1 MQFTGNYSL
10 VDGYAE
16 IESEGCK
23 VFEDEEVLTVIAE
36 PEDTYTAEEFVSLFR
51 SQGIKVSESA
61 REMFLA
67 VVYEKKNKKLTIFSD
82 ITTSP
87 YNLYYTSND
96 RSFFFSTSLKEL
108 LINSGIHR
116 TMNMNAARSFLAN
129 GYVFGKETLI
139 NNVFKISFGESVLV
153 SLRGIEFASF
163 AYPINPLT
171 EEEAGKYYQE
181 SIRKSIEHCVDNNTI
196 SIPLSG
202 GLDSNC
208 ILGFLRLLT
217 EGNIRAFTVGSKK
230 GNNEIPVAMDIA
242 KIVGNIEHQTYEIDE
257 SLFDSLP
264 EIVWRLDGCVYESGI
279 FLQYALAR
287 LVNQTDSLV
296 LICGESNNEIQS
308 ERYVSNLLETLS
320 GKINAYQEIP
330 YAKNP
335 FIATNLMVLKK
346 SSVMLNSFG
355 ITGRYPYKNKEVIEC
370 AHALRNVNG
379 SKRRVFREITE
390 KVVDPGVF
398 NLIESIGGTTGV
410 SSITSEKV
418 LHSIHRKLK
427 KDHTIRTIYKVG
439 HPIQYSEK
447 LHSVKMK
454 LREIKGRLIGSKN
467 YLDDTPIKE
476 LYLKIFE
483 ELFITGK
490 YDNFFKCPKIEIK
503 THDII
508 EL

>member
-1 MQFTGNYSL
+1 MQFTGYYSFL
-10 VDGYAE
+10 DGHAK
-16 IESEGCK
+16 IESTCCE
-23 VFEDEEVLTVIAE
+23 VFEDEEVLAVIAE
-36 PEDTYTAEEFVSLFR
+36 PENTYTAEEFVSLFR
-51 SQGIKVSESA
+51 SHGIRLAESA
-61 REMFLA
+61 SEMFLA
-67 VVYEKKNKKLTIFSD
+67 VVYEKKYKRLSIFSD

-87 YNLYYTSND
+87 YNLYYTSNNEA
-96 RSFFFSTSLKEL
+96 FYFSTSLKEL
-108 LINSGIHR
+108 LINSGIR
-116 TMNMNAARSFLAN
+116 RMMNMNAARSFLAN

-139 NNVFKISFGESVLV
+139 NNVNKISFGVSVRV
-153 SLRGIEFASF
+153 TLRGVEVDSLKYSINSF
-163 AYPINPLT
+163 T
-171 EEEAGKYYQE
+171 EEEARNYYQE
-181 SIRKSIEHCVDNNTI
+181 SIHKSIERSIDNNTI
-196 SIPLSG
+196 AIPLSG

-208 ILGFLRLLT
+208 ILGVIRSLT
-217 EGNIRAFTVGSKK
+217 EEKIRAFTIGSKN
-230 GNNEIPVAMDIA
+230 GNNEIPVARGIA
-242 KIVGNIEHQTYEIDE
+242 KIVGNIEHHTYEIDE
-257 SLFDSLP
+257 SLFDLLP

-287 LVNQTDSLV
+287 LVNQSNISV

-308 ERYVSNLLETLS
+308 ERYVSNLQETLS
-320 GKINAYQEIP
+320 GNINEYQEIP

-355 ITGRYPYKNKEVIEC
+355 ITGRYPYKNKEVVEC

-379 SKRRVFREITE
+379 SNRNVFRKITE
-390 KVVDPGVF
+390 KVVEPAVF

-418 LHSIHRKLK
+418 LHSIHRQLK